1 MIRSLSALAIGFA
14 LTWMLGGCQSMT
26 GKTAGRNID
35 DTTITATVQSK
46 LTQDRMSNFA
56 KVDVDTERGVVNLN
70 GVVKSADQ
78 KARAAQLASQVEGV
92 RRVNNQL
99 QVQSMRP

>member
-1 MIRSLSALAIGFA
+1 
-14 LTWMLGGCQSMT
+14 MT